1 MWDKVLKVRV
11 GRWGWGRAG
20 RAALRGLEGGC
31 VEPAWTNGVLGCE
44 HGSQPGFTRGTS
56 CLTGLVAFS
65 GGISV
70 LVHEA
75 IQGHTATDV
84 LCLNL

>member
-1 MWDKVLKVRV
+1 M
-11 GRWGWGRAG
+11 
-20 RAALRGLEGGC
+20 
-31 VEPAWTNGVLGCE
+31 EPAWTNGVLGCE

-70 LVHEA
+70 LVDEA
-75 IQGHTATDV
+75 IQGHTVTGV
-84 LCLNL
+84 VCLNL